1 MSQKKSL
8 KSFKL
13 NKGLYLID
21 IDKYIDNAFD
31 KSENDASGYN
41 IEPTR

>member
-21 IDKYIDNAFD
+21 IDKYIDKNKKFL
-31 KSENDASGYN
+31 
-41 IEPTR
+41 